1 MIKLCEDLISIAEIL
16 FTKKKNYTFP
26 TQHVKIV
33 INNFKKIKCSLFF
46 IHSAKCYIQ
55 VHTHYTEF
63 KIMKFANLSWRI
75 TVISWLQ
82 NWVLF
87 KGTVQQDFDQQFF
100 HNSNI
105 PGPLTNGLNYF
116 WFWLRIHRVIR
127 FFQSPRGRI
136 PRWVNIHGYMI
147 P

>member
-1 MIKLCEDLISIAEIL
+1 
-16 FTKKKNYTFP
+16 
-26 TQHVKIV
+26 
-33 INNFKKIKCSLFF
+33 
-46 IHSAKCYIQ
+46 
-55 VHTHYTEF
+55 
-63 KIMKFANLSWRI
+63 MKFANLSWRI

-116 WFWLRIHRVIR
+116 
-127 FFQSPRGRI
+127 
-136 PRWVNIHGYMI
+136 
-147 P
+147 